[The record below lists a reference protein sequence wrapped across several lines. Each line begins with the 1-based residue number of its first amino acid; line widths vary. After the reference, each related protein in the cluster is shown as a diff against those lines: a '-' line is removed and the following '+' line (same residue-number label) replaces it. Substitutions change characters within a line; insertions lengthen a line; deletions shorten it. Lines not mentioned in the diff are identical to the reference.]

1 MMRSCGNLLPT
12 RALNSPW
19 PDPPLTSDKW
29 VVNISSTDFW
39 HFTKL
44 GKNEVVDGA
53 TLEEALEKARRLVDD
68 L

>member
-1 MMRSCGNLLPT
+1 MRQPATYKGFEFT
-12 RALNSPW
+12 W

-44 GKNEVVDGA
+44 GKNEVLDGA

>member
-1 MMRSCGNLLPT
+1 
-12 RALNSPW
+12 
-19 PDPPLTSDKW
+19 

-39 HFTKL
+39 NFTKL
-44 GKNEVVDGA
+44 GESVAVDGA

>member
-12 RALNSPW
+12 RALNSLG
-19 PDPPLTSDKW
+19 LTSDKW